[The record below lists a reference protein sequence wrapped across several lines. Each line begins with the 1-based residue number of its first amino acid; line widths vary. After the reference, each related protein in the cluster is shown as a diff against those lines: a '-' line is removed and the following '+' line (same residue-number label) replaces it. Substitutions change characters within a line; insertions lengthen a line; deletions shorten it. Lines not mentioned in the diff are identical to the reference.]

1 MTAFVPLSALPALN
15 ASLNGASAIFLVV
28 GHSFIRRG
36 NMRAHRACMLTA
48 FACSTAFLASYLYFH
63 AHAGMVRFGGHG
75 AIRPVYFALLIS
87 HTILAA
93 VIVPLVLT
101 TLGFALRAQ
110 FAKHQRIARWTYP
123 LWLYVSVTGVIIYWL
138 LFRAYTPI
146 VRPGIGL

>member
-1 MTAFVPLSALPALN
+1 MTPFVPLSALPAVD

-75 AIRPVYFALLIS
+75 VIRPVYFALLIS

-93 VIVPLVLT
+93 VIVPLVLI
-101 TLGFALRAQ
+101 TLTFALRAQ

-123 LWLYVSVTGVIIYWL
+123 LWLYVSVTGVVIYWL
-138 LFRAYTPI
+138 LFRVYTPI
-146 VRPGIGL
+146 VHPGIGL

>member
-1 MTAFVPLSALPALN
+1 
-15 ASLNGASAIFLVV
+15 
-28 GHSFIRRG
+28 
-36 NMRAHRACMLTA
+36 MLTA

-101 TLGFALRAQ
+101 TLAFALRAQ

-138 LFRAYTPI
+138 LFRVYTPI